1 MLSPALLMLAAIL
14 PPAIDDWKRTGTR
27 AAAPPIMEVA
37 REYGHLESEGATYE
51 NGTKRFRVA
60 VHRMR
65 ENTGAV
71 ALEQSLQG
79 AERKVFRHQ
88 NYVFETLEGTA
99 PRGVLDAFL
108 FPALKVDR
116 SALPNLLY
124 YLPRKGRVVGSERLI
139 LGRESLRAFEPRI
152 PVAAAGFDFAAEI
165 QTARYGSQVL
175 AVIRYPNHAI
185 ARQQMGL
192 LERIPG
198 GVVNRSG
205 PLVGVV
211 LPLEA
216 EGTLD
221 ERAARGLLGQI
232 EFKGEVIL
240 DKAPPKPE
248 PNPGDFLIGVFT
260 LCAILLGLCLVLG
273 LIFAFGRQIF
283 GSVSGKKPED
293 EVTSLKI

>member
-1 MLSPALLMLAAIL
+1 MLSPALLMIAAIL
-14 PPAIDDWKRTGTR
+14 PPAIDDWKRTGTE
-27 AAAPPIMEVA
+27 AAAPPLMAVA
-37 REYGHLESEGATYE
+37 REYGHLESEAATYA
-51 NGTKRFRVA
+51 NGAKKFRIA

-79 AERKVFRHQ
+79 PEKKVFRHQ

-99 PRGVLDAFL
+99 PRGAMDAFL

-116 SALPNLLY
+116 SALPNLIY
-124 YLPRKGRVVGSERLI
+124 YLPRQGRVGGSERLI

-165 QTARYGSQVL
+165 QMARYGGEVL
-175 AVIRYPNHAI
+175 AVIRYPNQAI
-185 ARQQMGL
+185 ARQQL
-192 LERIPG
+192 AALEKVAG
-198 GVVNRSG
+198 GMTARSG
-205 PLVGVV
+205 PLVSVALPAQEGGQLNGEVV
-211 LPLEA
+211 
-216 EGTLD
+216 
-221 ERAARGLLGQI
+221 RGLLGQI
-232 EFKGEVIL
+232 QYKGEVIL

-273 LIFAFGRQIF
+273 LVFAFGRQIF
-283 GSVSGKKPED
+283 GRVSGKKVED
-293 EVTSLKI
+293 EVTTLRI